1 MANWGSDGLRELDQ
15 GDEDDLLFAELEPG
29 GGEEDDVLTL
39 RRSLGRVRMG
49 RDGEAGVGVL
59 EFTASLELEEALILS
74 RIFGRCSEGPS
85 KPGMVRSI
93 RGPER
98 LLEHL
103 GQSHCSMTRIWI
115 C

>member
-1 MANWGSDGLRELDQ
+1 MADWGSDGLRALDR
-15 GDEDDLLFAELEPG
+15 GDEVDLLFAELEPG

-59 EFTASLELEEALILS
+59 EFTAFWGLEGALILS
-74 RIFGRCSEGPS
+74 RIFGRWSEGPS

-93 RGPER
+93 KGSER